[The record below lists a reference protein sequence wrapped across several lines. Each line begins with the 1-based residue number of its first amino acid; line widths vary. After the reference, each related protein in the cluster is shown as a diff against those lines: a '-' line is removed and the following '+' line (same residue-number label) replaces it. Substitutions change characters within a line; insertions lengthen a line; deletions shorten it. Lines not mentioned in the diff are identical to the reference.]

1 MLAMRPARPDDVH
14 AVTTV
19 ITARSEWMEQQG
31 LPSWRGVVDDLAGQA
46 AVDDTLMWVLT
57 ADDQVIGCTTLAD
70 DRPAWGWTPEQAAQG
85 AYYLYTTCTH
95 PGWRHTKAGSL
106 IAWWAV
112 DKAARDGKAFV
123 RRGTVEADLMRYYA
137 TQGFELIHEVQRKSN
152 LVYLMARRAQRLPE
166 VERMFAAGSAVLV
179 S

>member
-1 MLAMRPARPDDVH
+1 MFAMRPARPDDVP
-14 AVTTV
+14 AVAAV

-31 LPSWRGVVDDLAGQA
+31 LPSWREAVDDLAGQA
-46 AVDDTLMWVLT
+46 AVDGTLMWVLI
-57 ADDQVIGCTTLAD
+57 AYEQVIGCTTLAD
-70 DRPAWGWTPEQAAQG
+70 DRPAWGWTLEQAAQD
-85 AYYLYTTCTH
+85 AFYLFTTCTH
-95 PGWRHTKAGSL
+95 PEWRHAKPGSL

-123 RRGTVEADLMRYYA
+123 RRGTVEAGLMRYYA
-137 TQGFELIHEVQRKSN
+137 TQGFQLVHEVQRKSS

-166 VERMFAAGSAVLV
+166 VERMFAAGSAVLI